1 MRKRE
6 REKLIKGI
14 NSGAVTKQGFP
25 MTIRPY
31 ESDVRK
37 LSELAKSTGETRA
50 AIARKLIQKALS
62 EHDSKLKQERFEN
75 KIDWIIRT
83 ERENQTDLRN
93 LLSLF
98 DGLNEQT
105 ERLSDNVKSLS
116 DDSLNTTVLLREA
129 YCMLNITV
137 SSLNQIFTRL
147 LEFLSPNQSERENS
161 IDIGNAFLANLIAH
175 SILDL
180 NKCHSFH
187 GLETEPIADANLF
200 VETKIKVLQ
209 ERIAANAANTKSK
222 KDEKS

>member
-6 REKLIKGI
+6 REKLKEGI
-14 NSGAVTKQGFP
+14 NSGAVTNQGFP
-25 MTIRPY
+25 MTVRPY

-37 LSELAKSTGETRA
+37 ISELAKSTGETRA
-50 AIARKLIQKALS
+50 AIARKLIQEALS
-62 EHDSKLKQERFEN
+62 EHDLRLKQERLEN

-83 ERENQTDLRN
+83 ERANQTDLRN

-98 DGLNEQT
+98 DGLSEET
-105 ERLSDNVKSLS
+105 EKLSDNVKSLS

-147 LEFLSPNQSERENS
+147 LEFLSPKQSERENS
-161 IDIGNAFLANLIAH
+161 IDIGNAFLANLIEH

-180 NKCHSFH
+180 NKCTSFH
-187 GLETEPIADANLF
+187 GLRNDPIADANLF
-200 VETKIKVLQ
+200 VETKIKVLR
-209 ERIAANAANTKSK
+209 ERIAANAANTKFK
-222 KDEKS
+222 EDGKS

>member
-1 MRKRE
+1 M
-6 REKLIKGI
+6 
-14 NSGAVTKQGFP
+14 
-25 MTIRPY
+25 
-31 ESDVRK
+31 
-37 LSELAKSTGETRA
+37 LA
-50 AIARKLIQKALS
+50 IPFM
-62 EHDSKLKQERFEN
+62 DFRFEN

-175 SILDL
+175 SILDFYRHDDSQAGCNQTL
-180 NKCHSFH
+180 NLHPF
-187 GLETEPIADANLF
+187 TA
-200 VETKIKVLQ
+200 
-209 ERIAANAANTKSK
+209 R
-222 KDEKS
+222 

>member
-6 REKLIKGI
+6 REKLIEGI

-31 ESDVRK
+31 EADVRK
-37 LSELAKSTGETRA
+37 ISELAKSTGETRA
-50 AIARKLIQKALS
+50 AIARKLIHKALS

-83 ERENQTDLRN
+83 ERANQTDLPN

-98 DGLNEQT
+98 DGLSEET
-105 ERLSDNVKSLS
+105 EKLSDNVKSLS

-147 LEFLSPNQSERENS
+147 LEFLSPKQSERENS
-161 IDIGNAFLANLIAH
+161 IDIGNAFLANLIEH

-180 NKCHSFH
+180 NKCTSFH
-187 GLETEPIADANLF
+187 GLRNDPIADANLF
-200 VETKIKVLQ
+200 VETKIKVLR
-209 ERIAANAANTKSK
+209 ERIAANAANTKFK
-222 KDEKS
+222 EDGKS

>member
-1 MRKRE
+1 
-6 REKLIKGI
+6 
-14 NSGAVTKQGFP
+14 

-37 LSELAKSTGETRA
+37 LSGLAKSTGETRA

>member
-14 NSGAVTKQGFP
+14 NSGAVTKQGSP

-31 ESDVRK
+31 ECDVRK

-62 EHDSKLKQERFEN
+62 EHDSKLQQERFEN

-93 LLSLF
+93 LFSLF
-98 DGLNEQT
+98 EGLSKET
-105 ERLSDNVKSLS
+105 ERLSDNVKSRS
-116 DDSLNTTVLLREA
+116 DDSLNTTVLLREV

-147 LEFLSPNQSERENS
+147 LEFSSPKQSERENS
-161 IDIGNAFLANLIAH
+161 IDIGNAFLANLIEH

-180 NKCHSFH
+180 NKCNSFH
-187 GLETEPIADANLF
+187 GLMTESIADANLF

-209 ERIAANAANTKSK
+209 ERIAARAANTKFK
-222 KDEKS
+222 EDEKS

>member
-6 REKLIKGI
+6 REKLKEGI
-14 NSGAVTKQGFP
+14 NSGAVTNQGFP
-25 MTIRPY
+25 MTVRPY

-37 LSELAKSTGETRA
+37 ISELAKSTGETRA

-83 ERENQTDLRN
+83 ERENQADLRN

-98 DGLNEQT
+98 DGLSEET
-105 ERLSDNVKSLS
+105 EKLSDNVKSLS

-161 IDIGNAFLANLIAH
+161 IDIGNAFLANLIEH

-180 NKCHSFH
+180 NKCTSFH
-187 GLETEPIADANLF
+187 GLRNDPIADANLF
-200 VETKIKVLQ
+200 VETKIKVLR
-209 ERIAANAANTKSK
+209 ERIAANAANTKFK
-222 KDEKS
+222 EDGKS